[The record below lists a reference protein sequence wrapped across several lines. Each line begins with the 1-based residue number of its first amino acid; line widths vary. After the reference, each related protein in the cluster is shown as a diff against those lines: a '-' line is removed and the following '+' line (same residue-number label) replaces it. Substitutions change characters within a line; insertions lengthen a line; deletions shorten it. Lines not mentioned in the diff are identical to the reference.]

1 MKNRL
6 LATKACTGIILGNF
20 IDNDEVVVV
29 MENEIFGEAFLERS
43 KGVLVMADTV
53 IVPCRV
59 VTVDILVPLSTRCTV
74 VYPDGCAGIDAVC
87 IGEVIIPKGRVI
99 LSILIANTIVL
110 KPPAASDVTVEREAA
125 EPDEMVVHMLLE

>member
-1 MKNRL
+1 MTIEHL
-6 LATKACTGIILGNF
+6 LSALIARGLPSRPPTFSIPYTGAQLSS
-20 IDNDEVVVV
+20 
-29 MENEIFGEAFLERS
+29 RY
-43 KGVLVMADTV
+43 
-53 IVPCRV
+53 
-59 VTVDILVPLSTRCTV
+59 LVPLSTRCTV